1 MEEEK
6 VWNTEDEEEDDDD
19 NNDGDQGTKSD
30 LTREGTILP
39 CADKKRRSSC
49 LLRNILYTDIDDDA
63 IDATLLQEQIK
74 TTTRKQG
81 KKRKMV

>member
-6 VWNTEDEEEDDDD
+6 VWNTEDEEDDDDD
-19 NNDGDQGTKSD
+19 NNDGDQATKSD
-30 LTREGTILP
+30 STREGTILP
-39 CADKKRRSSC
+39 CADEKRRSSRS
-49 LLRNILYTDIDDDA
+49 LRNISYTDMDDDA
-63 IDATLLQEQIK
+63 IDATLLQEQNE